1 MKVVGDQI
9 EASGSQ
15 CVIFLYLVCHTI
27 NVYYILKSISSPFYT
42 LAQSKSQK
50 NCSMFSGLLYG
61 RVGILTEVS
70 LDYVLCTKDGCL

>member
-1 MKVVGDQI
+1 MKVVGYQI

-15 CVIFLYLVCHTI
+15 CVIMFLYLVCHTI
-27 NVYYILKSISSPFYT
+27 NVYYILKSISFLHFGSI
-42 LAQSKSQK
+42 QNNS
-50 NCSMFSGLLYG
+50 SMFSGLLYG